1 MEKTKSS
8 PRGTRK
14 REVPLTEAG
23 IYAAALRLIDA
34 DGVEALTM
42 RKLATALDANPMSL
56 YYHVPNKDAVLR
68 GVARM
73 VGAQFRTVTL
83 EDAPWQERI
92 RLLATDF
99 RTLARSHPRF
109 MGYSFSLQS
118 DFIRPDDPFWTE
130 LTAILDAAGVPHSEL
145 SHFTA
150 LVGFAINGVLTAE
163 LTGALHRWSSL
174 KPPSVGEDGLTP
186 PGRDENRVFH
196 LALDT
201 IIMGLEGQLAAFG
214 ERRGADH

>member
-42 RKLATALDANPMSL
+42 RKLASALDANPMSL

-68 GVARM
+68 GVART
-73 VGAQFRTVTL
+73 VGAQFRTATL

-92 RLLATDF
+92 RLLATAF
-99 RTLARSHPRF
+99 RTLAHSHPKL
-109 MGYSFSLQS
+109 MGYSFRHKADL
-118 DFIRPDDPFWTE
+118 IPPDDPFWIE

-150 LVGFAINGVLTAE
+150 LVGVVITGVLTAE
-163 LTGALHRWSSL
+163 LNGALHRWSSL
-174 KPPSVGEDGLTP
+174 KPPSASEDGLTP

-201 IIMGLEGQLAAFG
+201 IIMGLESQLAA
-214 ERRGADH
+214 

>member
-1 MEKTKSS
+1 MEKAKSS

-42 RKLATALDANPMSL
+42 RKLASALDANPMSL

-68 GVARM
+68 GVART
-73 VGAQFRTVTL
+73 VGAQFRTATL

-99 RTLARSHPRF
+99 RTLAHRHPEL
-109 MGYSFSLQS
+109 MGYSFSHQA
-118 DFIRPDDPFWTE
+118 DFIQPDDPFWIE
-130 LTAILDAAGVPHSEL
+130 LTAILDAAGVPPSEL

-150 LVGFAINGVLTAE
+150 LVGVVITGVLTAE
-163 LTGALHRWSSL
+163 LNGSLHRWSSL
-174 KPPSVGEDGLTP
+174 KPPSAGEEGPTP

-196 LALDT
+196 MALDT
-201 IIMGLEGQLAAFG
+201 IIMGLESQLAAVSKG
-214 ERRGADH
+214 HGVEH